1 MQSLIHLAGGIALL
15 LWGAYM
21 VKTGMLRAFGV
32 ALRDFLSAHLKNRVV
47 ALVSGTTLAS
57 LLQSSTAGTL
67 IIASIQAEG
76 FLTTSMAFAAILG
89 ADFGSALMT
98 RILTFD
104 LSFLSPLMIFVG
116 TCFFFIRRADTRQG
130 QFGRILIGLGIIMLA
145 LSLIVSATQPVRT
158 STELA
163 PIFQQISNSPILAI
177 GLGLLLGFG
186 CFSSLAAVIIA
197 SGLVTAD
204 VIPVSTGL
212 WVALGADIE
221 STILALLTTMTASRI
236 GRRGPVANTIWR
248 FSMLS
253 LTGIVLATVPFVTN
267 FFESIPDSVIYF
279 HVALNLMF
287 GILGLFFIKPLSA
300 IAERIIPSEDVEDKK
315 RKAGRE
321 LFAKEN
327 LISSGM
333 SLKVAHSELQKII
346 TDLRSFWVE
355 LDLLLR
361 LNPAEGEI
369 LVMHDRANYLTQRSS
384 TVTRYLNLVM
394 HGQLTNEEAVEWQYL
409 KNVNGSV
416 KFAIKTIDR
425 IITVTTTQ
433 KVRKNF
439 AFTDE
444 GLHELQLLH
453 GRVLACIDQLNVI
466 LSEPDQEKRRA
477 LSDTLNEE
485 REAILRESYDL
496 TLRHMERVSKGM
508 SGAIE
513 TSALHLELQSLFNRF
528 CGLIGSAASIEYGI
542 PNEPTSHD

>member
-47 ALVSGTTLAS
+47 ALVSGTMLAS

-76 FLTTSMAFAAILG
+76 FLTTGMAFAAILG

-104 LSFLSPLMIFVG
+104 LSFLSPLMILVG

-145 LSLIVSATQPVRT
+145 LSLIVSATHPVRT
-158 STELA
+158 STELS
-163 PIFQQISNSPILAI
+163 PIFQQISNSPLLAI

-197 SGLVTAD
+197 SGLVTAG

-248 FSMLS
+248 FTMLS
-253 LTGIVLATVPFVTN
+253 LTGVALALVPMITEIFASV
-267 FFESIPDSVIYF
+267 PDSVIYF
-279 HVALNLMF
+279 HVALNLTL
-287 GILGLFFIKPLSA
+287 GLLGLFFIKPISD
-300 IAERIIPSEDVEDKK
+300 IAERIIPSEEPQDQ
-315 RKAGRE
+315 RKAGRS

-333 SLKVAHSELQKII
+333 SLKVAASEVTKIVV
-346 TDLRSFWVE
+346 DLRDFWTE
-355 LDLLLR
+355 IDLLLK

-394 HGQLTNEEAVEWQYL
+394 HGQLTNVEAIEWQYL
-409 KNVNGSV
+409 KNVNGSI

-433 KVRKNF
+433 KVRKNL
-439 AFTDE
+439 AFTDD
-444 GLHELQLLH
+444 GLHELQQLH
-453 GRVLACIDQLNVI
+453 GRVLACIDQLHVI
-466 LSEPDQEKRRA
+466 LLEPDLEKRRA
-477 LSDTLNEE
+477 LSDTLNEI

-496 TLRHMERVSKGM
+496 TLHHMERVTKGM

-528 CGLIGSAASIEYGI
+528 CGLIGSAASIEYGM

>member
-1 MQSLIHLAGGIALL
+1 
-15 LWGAYM
+15 
-21 VKTGMLRAFGV
+21 
-32 ALRDFLSAHLKNRVV
+32 
-47 ALVSGTTLAS
+47 
-57 LLQSSTAGTL
+57 
-67 IIASIQAEG
+67 
-76 FLTTSMAFAAILG
+76 
-89 ADFGSALMT
+89 
-98 RILTFD
+98 
-104 LSFLSPLMIFVG
+104 
-116 TCFFFIRRADTRQG
+116 
-130 QFGRILIGLGIIMLA
+130 
-145 LSLIVSATQPVRT
+145 
-158 STELA
+158 
-163 PIFQQISNSPILAI
+163 
-177 GLGLLLGFG
+177 
-186 CFSSLAAVIIA
+186 
-197 SGLVTAD
+197 
-204 VIPVSTGL
+204 
-212 WVALGADIE
+212 
-221 STILALLTTMTASRI
+221 
-236 GRRGPVANTIWR
+236 
-248 FSMLS
+248 MLS

>member
-116 TCFFFIRRADTRQG
+116 TCFFFICRADTRQG

-145 LSLIVSATQPVRT
+145 LSLIVGATQPVRT

-197 SGLVTAD
+197 SGLVTAG

-287 GILGLFFIKPLSA
+287 GILGLFFIKPLST

>member
-76 FLTTSMAFAAILG
+76 FLTTGMAFAAILG

-104 LSFLSPLMIFVG
+104 LSFLSPLMILVG

-163 PIFQQISNSPILAI
+163 PIFQQISNSPLLAI

-197 SGLVTAD
+197 SGLVTAG

-248 FSMLS
+248 FTMLS
-253 LTGIVLATVPFVTN
+253 LTGVALALVPMITEVFASV
-267 FFESIPDSVIYF
+267 PDSVIYF
-279 HVALNLMF
+279 HVALNLTL
-287 GILGLFFIKPLSA
+287 GLLGLFFIKPLSA
-300 IAERIIPSEDVEDKK
+300 IAERIIPSEEPQDQ
-315 RKAGRE
+315 RKAGRS

-333 SLKVAHSELQKII
+333 SLKVAASEVTKIVA
-346 TDLRSFWVE
+346 DLRDFWTE
-355 LDLLLR
+355 IDLLLK

-394 HGQLTNEEAVEWQYL
+394 HGQLTNEEAIEWQYL
-409 KNVNGSV
+409 KNVNGSI

-433 KVRKNF
+433 KVRKNL
-439 AFTDE
+439 AFTDD
-444 GLHELQLLH
+444 GLHELQQLH
-453 GRVLACIDQLNVI
+453 GRVLACIDQLHVI
-466 LSEPDQEKRRA
+466 LLEPDPEKRRA
-477 LSDTLNEE
+477 LSDTLNEI

-496 TLRHMERVSKGM
+496 TLHHMERVTKGM

-528 CGLIGSAASIEYGI
+528 CGLIGSAASIEYGM

>member
-76 FLTTSMAFAAILG
+76 FLTTGMAFAAILG

-145 LSLIVSATQPVRT
+145 LSLIVGATQPVRT

-197 SGLVTAD
+197 SGLVTAG

-528 CGLIGSAASIEYGI
+528 CGLIGSAASIEYGM